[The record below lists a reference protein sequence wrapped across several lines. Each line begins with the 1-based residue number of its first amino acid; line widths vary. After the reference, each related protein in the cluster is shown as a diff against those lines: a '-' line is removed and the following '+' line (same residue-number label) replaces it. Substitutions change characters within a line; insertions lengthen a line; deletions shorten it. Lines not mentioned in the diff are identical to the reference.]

1 MLQQAFRDFLML
13 LVTIEPIGALAL
25 FVSLTAHLSAAER
38 RRTAVRAVLYAAVV
52 MVTFLIAGELLLV
65 GLGIRLVSFQMAGG
79 AVLFLLALQMVFGTG
94 LAAPSSEPEPGHDI
108 AIFPIAL
115 PAIAGP
121 GAIMAIVL
129 LTDNHRHSLP
139 EQALTFGVLLV
150 VLAITFVMLLLSTPI
165 LGFLGRTGASL
176 LVRVMGLLLAALAT
190 EQILQVLEVVLKAV
204 RAG

>member
-1 MLQQAFRDFLML
+1 ML

-94 LAAPSSEPEPGHDI
+94 SGRSEQRTGAWPRHRHLPNRPPGDRR
-108 AIFPIAL
+108 PWS
-115 PAIAGP
+115 
-121 GAIMAIVL
+121 IMAIVL

-204 RAG
+204 RAGLGG